1 MGHLTFHES
10 SYLYICVFL
19 LRVCFPCTHLPLVC
33 AFSIFAKK
41 VHELCVQCRK
51 SSVFI
56 FSNSRFLRIW
66 VFFSHHSIYKLIHS
80 ITVYYYVLL
89 IDITYHINVLQLFN
103 VHEYVVPSFQTLLNY
118 IPQSLPITRNPVRVF
133 LHLPPRITL
142 NFLCC

>member
-10 SYLYICVFL
+10 SYLYICVFV
-19 LRVCFPCTHLPLVC
+19 LRMCFPMYPCSSS
-33 AFSIFAKK
+33 FSFFNFCKE
-41 VHELCVQCRK
+41 VHELCVQCPK

-56 FSNSRFLRIW
+56 FSNSLVFSEFG
-66 VFFSHHSIYKLIHS
+66 FFSHHSIYKLIHS